1 MRVPN
6 VIAVMG
12 LLLLL
17 NVLTGCGYFYK
28 TELQNP
34 IHSDRIQQ
42 AEKLYVMPIDF
53 SQVERPQSFGT
64 AQWEGITASAVL
76 EYLDYVE
83 FWAEKE
89 GLTGR
94 VVPFRG
100 EQIDRH
106 VMVDATV
113 LWTNRAFN
121 INDPSSEYI
130 TVKLRLV
137 DIADGALLFEGVV
150 KATTN
155 ILTNEGVRAYYAPG
169 ALALSSRNILR
180 AIMKIAAHGQIEPAQ
195 H

>member
-17 NVLTGCGYFYK
+17 NALTGCGYFYK
-28 TELQNP
+28 TELQTP
-34 IHSDRIQQ
+34 IHPDRIRQ

-53 SQVERPQSFGT
+53 HQVGQPQNFET
-64 AQWEGITASAVL
+64 AEWEGITASAAL

-83 FWAEKE
+83 VWAEKE

-100 EQIDRH
+100 EQLDRH
-106 VMVDATV
+106 VMVDAVV
-113 LWTNRAFN
+113 LSINREFN

-130 TVKLRLV
+130 TVQLRLV
-137 DIADGALLFEGVV
+137 DIADGLLLFEGVV

-155 ILTNEGVRAYYAPG
+155 ILTNEGIRAYYVPG

-180 AIMKIAAHGQIEPAQ
+180 AIMEIAAHGQIAPPQ